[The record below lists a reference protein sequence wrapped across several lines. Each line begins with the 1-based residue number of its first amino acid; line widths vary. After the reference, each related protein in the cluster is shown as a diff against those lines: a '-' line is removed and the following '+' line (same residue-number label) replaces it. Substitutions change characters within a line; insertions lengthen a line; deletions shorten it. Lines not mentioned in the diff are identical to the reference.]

1 MSLFPRRRRFFM
13 LTFFMEGGFP
23 MFVILGLGLTALVLS
38 MRAAFRPSTARF
50 ALVRGLARATL
61 YSTLVGVFADLAAVF
76 HNARKFE
83 SPDFDFPHII
93 VTGLGEAMSPLIMG
107 FTILS
112 LVSLFA
118 GLCARRLAPAA

>member
-1 MSLFPRRRRFFM
+1 M
-13 LTFFMEGGFP
+13 LTLFREGGFP

-38 MRAAFRPSTARF
+38 MRAAFRPSASR
-50 ALVRGLARATL
+50 LEIVRGLASATL
-61 YSTLVGVFADLAAVF
+61 YSTLVGVFADVAAVF
-76 HNARKFE
+76 HHLPNFE
-83 SPDFDFPHII
+83 APSFDLPHIL
-93 VTGLGEAMSPLIMG
+93 VAGLGEAMSPAIMG